1 MLENTGKTIGL
12 FCTKCPSHARH
23 AWCYLPSHSF
33 HFFHSPLVSC
43 YFCYLSR
50 KMIGLLITPIFCFL
64 SKCLQGCMHCSCYL
78 VQKSGKAGL
87 FSLIIFATIIQQTIS
102 LCASPVGC
110 TNDFYADITAL
121 ELFSSCWTVW
131 WNSYEAGHRQGVNS
145 NTATTAITFITALHL
160 ANLNTFAPLCCS
172 NLKITHTN
180 HHHRC
185 WCIWML

>member
-1 MLENTGKTIGL
+1 ML
-12 FCTKCPSHARH
+12 
-23 AWCYLPSHSF
+23 
-33 HFFHSPLVSC
+33 SPLSFFSFFPLSLSVLLFLLSFQENDWLINNANILLFVKVFTRL
-43 YFCYLSR
+43 YALFMLSR
-50 KMIGLLITPIFCFL
+50 
-64 SKCLQGCMHCSCYL
+64 SKVWKGWTFFTHNLCNNYP
-78 VQKSGKAGL
+78 ADY
-87 FSLIIFATIIQQTIS
+87 F